1 MAKYFKFSFITFL
14 LLIILHGCSAPGAT
28 SGEQKATINSMHQQ
42 VLADIYKLN
51 PSVRKK
57 VNAASGYAVF
67 SNVNI
72 NLIIVSAGTGYGV
85 SINNATGKKT
95 YMKMGEVGIGFGA
108 GVKDF
113 RALFIFKSKSVMNRF
128 IESGWQVGAHA
139 DAAAKAGDKGGA
151 IGGEALADGII
162 IYQLT
167 ETGLALQATVKGT
180 KYWTDDSLN

>member
-1 MAKYFKFSFITFL
+1 MSKLFKLSLLAFASLMFL
-14 LLIILHGCSAPGAT
+14 QGCSAPGANK
-28 SGEQKATINSMHQQ
+28 GEKKATIDSMHQQ
-42 VLADIYKLN
+42 VLADIYKIN
-51 PSVRKK
+51 PSVRNK

-67 SNVNI
+67 SNVNV
-72 NLIIVSAGTGYGV
+72 NLIFFSAGSGYGV
-85 SINNATGKKT
+85 TINNATGKKT
-95 YMKMGEVGIGFGA
+95 YMKMGEAGIGFGA

-151 IGGEALADGII
+151 VGGEALVDGII

-167 ETGLALQATVKGT
+167 ETGLALQATLKGT